1 MKIIHALWI
10 PDDTSGKLHFWAENT
25 DLISYD
31 QPASGSLHP
40 YCLPQLEILDV
51 FQRLTGAKEHWGF
64 KTVSLNLPT
73 NQWGPLP
80 SEECFENENATKDD
94 RLYIKEWTVRTVA
107 MGSNLLWRYLFKIT
121 EMAQV
126 NIKWSDSVVYWKHVL
141 EFALEL
147 LSRECFL
154 PGAEQKSYKSNEVL
168 ATWSPYLSYEDHR
181 RMLFLVEAMPIALLA
196 SCDLLS
202 LNHTPQSLLWH
213 ALKEVLDAFIRNQLN
228 DDSPYIY
235 RINASKKVSHLH
247 EQWLKA
253 LFAQK
258 KEVRGECKKIDTFVS
273 EINTW
278 TDLLQID
285 YSAFF
290 RVCFRLVPPES
301 DDPNE
306 VWVLTY
312 YLQSNHDLSVMIS
325 SKKLHQCGKDIEEDY
340 GIDQH
345 SIFEL
350 VEKNLNKAS
359 RYYEPL
365 QNLLEGSSDPLI
377 ELSSAEAFKF
387 LRETVPLL
395 EASGFGL
402 MLPSWWKKP
411 LKKLGV
417 SLRVS
422 QVGLEGKVQKY
433 MGIDTIVE
441 YDWKIAVGDEIL
453 TEEEFKRLVEMK
465 QSLVQVRGEWI
476 VLKVEEI
483 EKAIAFF
490 KKRANSLHMT
500 LREMMCLSMDEQSMD
515 IGLPVI
521 GIDYEKANDTLFSAV
536 MEPESIQKLETPE
549 GFCGVLRPYQKTG
562 LSWLIFLQKIG
573 LGGCLA
579 DDMGLGKTIQLI
591 ALFLKEQEMGFDICG
606 PTLILCPMSIMSN
619 WKNELKKFA
628 PHLKVMIHHGVNRLD
643 KEEFIDAVNT
653 CHVVITTYAL
663 ASPELDKLSRVKWHR
678 IVLDEAQ
685 NIKNNHTKQTQAI
698 KKLNTPHKIAVTG
711 TPLEN
716 RLLELWS
723 IMDFLNPNYLGSSK
737 AFRQN
742 YAIPIER
749 FNDTNTSQRLKKM
762 IRPLVLRR
770 VKTDKNV
777 IKDLPE
783 KIETKEFCYL
793 TKEQVALYESVVQR
807 MLHTIDSYAGI
818 QRRGVIL
825 SVLIQLKQICNHP
838 VQYLKDKSSLTGR
851 SGKLT
856 RLYELLEEVI
866 AEGDKALIFT
876 QFSQMGH
883 LLKHDLQE
891 VLKQEVLFLH
901 GITTKTQRDEMIEE
915 FQSDDSKAKVFVLS
929 LKAGGLGL
937 NLTSANH
944 VFHFDRW
951 WNPAIENQA
960 TDRAFRIGQKKTV
973 HVHKFLCQGT
983 VEERID
989 DMIDRKRELTDLVVE
1004 QGENWITELSTDDLK
1019 ELFQLKL
1026 EDVEV

>member
-1 MKIIHALWI
+1 
-10 PDDTSGKLHFWAENT
+10 
-25 DLISYD
+25 
-31 QPASGSLHP
+31 
-40 YCLPQLEILDV
+40 
-51 FQRLTGAKEHWGF
+51 
-64 KTVSLNLPT
+64 
-73 NQWGPLP
+73 
-80 SEECFENENATKDD
+80 
-94 RLYIKEWTVRTVA
+94 
-107 MGSNLLWRYLFKIT
+107 
-121 EMAQV
+121 
-126 NIKWSDSVVYWKHVL
+126 
-141 EFALEL
+141 
-147 LSRECFL
+147 
-154 PGAEQKSYKSNEVL
+154 
-168 ATWSPYLSYEDHR
+168 
-181 RMLFLVEAMPIALLA
+181 
-196 SCDLLS
+196 
-202 LNHTPQSLLWH
+202 
-213 ALKEVLDAFIRNQLN
+213 
-228 DDSPYIY
+228 
-235 RINASKKVSHLH
+235 
-247 EQWLKA
+247 
-253 LFAQK
+253 
-258 KEVRGECKKIDTFVS
+258 
-273 EINTW
+273 
-278 TDLLQID
+278 
-285 YSAFF
+285 
-290 RVCFRLVPPES
+290 
-301 DDPNE
+301 
-306 VWVLTY
+306 
-312 YLQSNHDLSVMIS
+312 
-325 SKKLHQCGKDIEEDY
+325 
-340 GIDQH
+340 
-345 SIFEL
+345 
-350 VEKNLNKAS
+350 
-359 RYYEPL
+359 
-365 QNLLEGSSDPLI
+365 
-377 ELSSAEAFKF
+377 
-387 LRETVPLL
+387 
-395 EASGFGL
+395 
-402 MLPSWWKKP
+402 
-411 LKKLGV
+411 
-417 SLRVS
+417 
-422 QVGLEGKVQKY
+422 
-433 MGIDTIVE
+433 
-441 YDWKIAVGDEIL
+441 
-453 TEEEFKRLVEMK
+453 
-465 QSLVQVRGEWI
+465 
-476 VLKVEEI
+476 
-483 EKAIAFF
+483 
-490 KKRANSLHMT
+490 
-500 LREMMCLSMDEQSMD
+500 
-515 IGLPVI
+515 
-521 GIDYEKANDTLFSAV
+521 
-536 MEPESIQKLETPE
+536 
-549 GFCGVLRPYQKTG
+549 
-562 LSWLIFLQKIG
+562 
-573 LGGCLA
+573 
-579 DDMGLGKTIQLI
+579 
-591 ALFLKEQEMGFDICG
+591 
-606 PTLILCPMSIMSN
+606 MSN